1 MLNGL
6 ACIVCTFV
14 LSNNNSLVYH
24 VDVEMREKVHHI
36 DNIGGT

>member
-6 ACIVCTFV
+6 ACIVRLYSV
-14 LSNNNSLVYH
+14 IISNSLVDY